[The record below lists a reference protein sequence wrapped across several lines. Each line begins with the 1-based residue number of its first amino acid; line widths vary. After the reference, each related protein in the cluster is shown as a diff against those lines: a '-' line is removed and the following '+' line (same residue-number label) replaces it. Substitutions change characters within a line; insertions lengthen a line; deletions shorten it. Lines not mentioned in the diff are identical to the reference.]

1 MLFDFMRQVM
11 SRLDT
16 IQKKVEVTQ
25 QNLDKLVRKMDKK
38 KVCVNGA
45 ILSIIFN

>member
-1 MLFDFMRQVM
+1 MLFDFMQQVM

-25 QNLDKLVRKMDKK
+25 QKLDKLVRKMDIKRY
-38 KVCVNGA
+38 V
-45 ILSIIFN
+45 

>member
-1 MLFDFMRQVM
+1 MLFDFMQQVM

-38 KVCVNGA
+38 KGMCKWSNP
-45 ILSIIFN
+45 FNNI